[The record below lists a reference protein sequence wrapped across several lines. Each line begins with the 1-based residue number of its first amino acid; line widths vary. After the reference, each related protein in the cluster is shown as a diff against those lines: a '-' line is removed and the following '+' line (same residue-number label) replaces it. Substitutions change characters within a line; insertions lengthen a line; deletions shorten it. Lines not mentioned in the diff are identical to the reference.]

1 MQQVSFKVVDRS
13 GAERAISTDVNRL
26 TIAGWAGRDQAAIEH
41 HIAELAELG
50 VKRPST
56 TPCFYRLG
64 SELLTQ
70 AEQID
75 VVGTKS
81 SGEAECVLVHSNA
94 GLLVTVGSDHTDR
107 EVEAYGVT
115 VSKQVCP
122 KPVARDA
129 WRFEDVADH
138 WDQLELRAHAIA
150 NGERRVYQQGSV
162 ASLLPAADLLARA
175 RSHKARPCSAARSRC
190 KAALSAWTT
199 ATRSNSNCTTRT
211 EPHAAPRLSRARVTC
226 CRMSYR
232 SMRHS

>member
-1 MQQVSFKVVDRS
+1 MQSLPFNLEDRAGRRRTEHVEVS
-13 GAERAISTDVNRL
+13 RL

-64 SELLTQ
+64 AELLTQ

-75 VVGTKS
+75 VVGVKS
-81 SGEAECVLVHSNA
+81 SGEAECVLLQTPA
-94 GLLVTVGSDHTDR
+94 GLLVTIGSDHTDR

-122 KPVARDA
+122 KPLARDA
-129 WRFEDVADH
+129 WLFDDVAGH
-138 WDQLELRAHAIA
+138 WDQLEMRAYALA
-150 NGERRVYQQGSV
+150 GGARRVYQQGSV

-175 RSHKARPCSAARSRC
+175 PLEQGAAMFC
-190 KAALSAWTT
+190 GTLAVQGGIVGMADGDALELELHDPVL
-199 ATRSNSNCTTRT
+199 NRT
-211 EPHAAPRLSRARVTC
+211 LRHAYRVRALPIIE
-226 CRMSYR
+226 
-232 SMRHS
+232 

>member
-1 MQQVSFKVVDRS
+1 MQRVSFNVVDRS
-13 GAERAISTDVNRL
+13 GGSSAAIVEVDRL
-26 TIAGWAGRDQAAIEH
+26 TIAGWAGRDQTAIEH

-64 SELLTQ
+64 AELLTQ

-75 VVGTKS
+75 VVGVKS
-81 SGEAECVLVHSNA
+81 SGEAECVLVRSNA

-107 EVEAYGVT
+107 GVEAYGVT

-129 WRFEDVADH
+129 WRFDDVAGH

-162 ASLLPAADLLARA
+162 ASLLPAADLLERA
-175 RSHKARPCSAARSRC
+175 PLAQGAAMFC
-190 KAALSAWTT
+190 GTLAVQGGIVGMAGGDALELELHDPIL
-199 ATRSNSNCTTRT
+199 NRT
-211 EPHAAPRLSRARVTC
+211 LRHAYRVRALPIVE
-226 CRMSYR
+226 
-232 SMRHS
+232 

>member
-1 MQQVSFKVVDRS
+1 MRQVSFNVVERS
-13 GAERAISTDVNRL
+13 GGSSAEVVEVNRL

-64 SELLTQ
+64 AELLTQ
-70 AEQID
+70 AEQIG
-75 VVGTKS
+75 VVGVKS
-81 SGEAECVLVHSNA
+81 SGEAECVLVRANS

-129 WRFEDVADH
+129 WRFEDVSGH
-138 WDQLELRAHAIA
+138 WDQLELRAYAVA
-150 NGERRVYQQGSV
+150 NGARRVYQQGSV
-162 ASLLPAADLLARA
+162 ASLLPAADLLERA
-175 RSHKARPCSAARSRC
+175 PLAQGAAMFC
-190 KAALSAWTT
+190 GTLTVQGGIVGMTDGEALELELHDPVL
-199 ATRSNSNCTTRT
+199 NRT
-211 EPHAAPRLSRARVTC
+211 LRHAYRVRALAVVE
-226 CRMSYR
+226 
-232 SMRHS
+232 

>member
-1 MQQVSFKVVDRS
+1 MQPLSFHVADRAGQSRAEQVEVS
-13 GAERAISTDVNRL
+13 RL

-64 SELLTQ
+64 AELLTQ

-75 VVGTKS
+75 VVGVKS
-81 SGEAECVLVHSNA
+81 SGEAECVLLQTPA
-94 GLLVTVGSDHTDR
+94 GLLVTIGSDHTDR

-122 KPVARDA
+122 KPLARDA
-129 WRFEDVADH
+129 WRFDDVAGH
-138 WDQLELRAHAIA
+138 WDQLEMRAYAVA

-162 ASLLPAADLLARA
+162 ASLLPAAELLARA
-175 RSHKARPCSAARSRC
+175 PLAAG
-190 KAALSAWTT
+190 AAMFCGTLAVQGGIVGM
-199 ATRSNSNCTTRT
+199 ADGDALELELHDPILNRT
-211 EPHAAPRLSRARVTC
+211 LRHAYRVRALPIVE
-226 CRMSYR
+226 
-232 SMRHS
+232 

>member
-1 MQQVSFKVVDRS
+1 MQRVSFNVVDRS
-13 GAERAISTDVNRL
+13 GGSSADIVEVNRL

-64 SELLTQ
+64 AELLTQ

-75 VVGTKS
+75 VVGVKS
-81 SGEAECVLVHSNA
+81 SGEAECVLMRSNA

-129 WRFEDVADH
+129 WRFDDVAGH
-138 WDQLELRAHAIA
+138 WDQLELRAYTIA

-162 ASLLPAADLLARA
+162 ASLLPPADLLERA
-175 RSHKARPCSAARSRC
+175 PLAQGAAMFC
-190 KAALSAWTT
+190 GTLAVQGGIVGMADGDALELELHDPIL
-199 ATRSNSNCTTRT
+199 NRT
-211 EPHAAPRLSRARVTC
+211 LHHAYRVRALPIVE
-226 CRMSYR
+226 
-232 SMRHS
+232 

>member
-1 MQQVSFKVVDRS
+1 MLQLSFNVIDRAGES
-13 GAERAISTDVNRL
+13 RAERVEVGRL

-56 TPCFYRLG
+56 TPCFSRLG
-64 SELLTQ
+64 AELLTQ

-75 VVGTKS
+75 VVGVKS
-81 SGEAECVLVHSNA
+81 SGEAECVLVQSPA
-94 GLLVTVGSDHTDR
+94 GLLVTIGSDHTDR

-122 KPVARDA
+122 KPLARDA
-129 WRFEDVADH
+129 WRFDEVAGH
-138 WDQLELRAHAIA
+138 WDQLELRAYALA

-175 RSHKARPCSAARSRC
+175 PLTPGAAMFC
-190 KAALSAWTT
+190 GTLAVQGGIVGMADGDALELELHDPIL
-199 ATRSNSNCTTRT
+199 NRT
-211 EPHAAPRLSRARVTC
+211 LRHAYRVRALPIVE
-226 CRMSYR
+226 
-232 SMRHS
+232 

>member
-1 MQQVSFKVVDRS
+1 MQQLSFNVVDRA
-13 GAERAISTDVNRL
+13 GQRAERVEVSRL

-64 SELLTQ
+64 AELLTQ

-75 VVGTKS
+75 VVGVKS
-81 SGEAECVLVHSNA
+81 SGEAECVLVQTKA
-94 GLLVTVGSDHTDR
+94 GLLVTIGSDHTDR
-107 EVEAYGVT
+107 EVEVYGVT

-122 KPVARDA
+122 KPLARDA
-129 WRFEDVADH
+129 WRFDEVAGH
-138 WDQLELRAHAIA
+138 WDQLELRAYALA

-175 RSHKARPCSAARSRC
+175 PLTQGAAMFC
-190 KAALSAWTT
+190 GTLAVQGGIVGMADGDALELELHDPIL
-199 ATRSNSNCTTRT
+199 NRT
-211 EPHAAPRLSRARVTC
+211 LRHAYRVRALPIVE
-226 CRMSYR
+226 
-232 SMRHS
+232 

>member
-1 MQQVSFKVVDRS
+1 MRQAIFNVVERS
-13 GAERAISTDVNRL
+13 GATRAASLDVNRL

-64 SELLTQ
+64 AELLTQ

-75 VVGTKS
+75 VVGVKS
-81 SGEAECVLVHSNA
+81 SGEAECVLVQSDA

-129 WRFEDVADH
+129 WRFDEVADH
-138 WDQLELRAHAIA
+138 WDQLELRAYAVA

-175 RSHKARPCSAARSRC
+175 PLAPNAAMFC
-190 KAALSAWTT
+190 GTLPVQGGIAGMADGDALELELHDPILK
-199 ATRSNSNCTTRT
+199 RT
-211 EPHAAPRLSRARVTC
+211 LRHAYRVRALPIVE
-226 CRMSYR
+226 
-232 SMRHS
+232 

>member
-1 MQQVSFKVVDRS
+1 MQQLSFEVAERS
-13 GAERAISTDVNRL
+13 GATRAAVVEVQRL

-64 SELLTQ
+64 CELLTQ
-70 AEQID
+70 APQID

-81 SGEAECVLVHSNA
+81 SGEAECVLLQSDA

-129 WRFEDVADH
+129 WLFDDVREH
-138 WDQLELRAHAIA
+138 WDRLELRAFAVA

-162 ASLLPAADLLARA
+162 ASLLSAADLLARA
-175 RSHKARPCSAARSRC
+175 PLTAGAAMFCGTLAVRGGIVGMADGDALELELHDPVLQRTLRH
-190 KAALSAWTT
+190 AYRVRALSIV
-199 ATRSNSNCTTRT
+199 
-211 EPHAAPRLSRARVTC
+211 E
-226 CRMSYR
+226 
-232 SMRHS
+232 

>member
-1 MQQVSFKVVDRS
+1 MQQLSFEVAERS
-13 GAERAISTDVNRL
+13 GATRAAVVEVERL

-64 SELLTQ
+64 CELLTQ
-70 AEQID
+70 APQID

-81 SGEAECVLVHSNA
+81 SGEAECVLLQSDA

-129 WRFEDVADH
+129 WLFDDVREH
-138 WDQLELRAHAIA
+138 WDRLELRAFAVA

-162 ASLLPAADLLARA
+162 ASLLSAADLLARA
-175 RSHKARPCSAARSRC
+175 PLTAGAAMFCGTLAVQGGIVGMADGDALELELHDPVLQRTLRH
-190 KAALSAWTT
+190 AYRVRALSIV
-199 ATRSNSNCTTRT
+199 
-211 EPHAAPRLSRARVTC
+211 E
-226 CRMSYR
+226 
-232 SMRHS
+232 

>member
-1 MQQVSFKVVDRS
+1 MQQVSFNV
-13 GAERAISTDVNRL
+13 AELAGGSRTEFAEVNRL

-64 SELLTQ
+64 AELLTQ

-75 VVGTKS
+75 VVGVKS
-81 SGEAECVLVHSNA
+81 SGEAECVLVQA
-94 GLLVTVGSDHTDR
+94 ETGLLVSVGSDHTDR

-129 WRFEDVADH
+129 WRFDEVSGH
-138 WDQLELRAHAIA
+138 WDQLELRAYAVTR
-150 NGERRVYQQGSV
+150 GERRVYQQGSV
-162 ASLLPAADLLARA
+162 SSLLPAADLLARA
-175 RSHKARPCSAARSRC
+175 PLEPGAAMFC
-190 KAALSAWTT
+190 GTLAVQGGIVGMADGDALELELHDPVL
-199 ATRSNSNCTTRT
+199 NRT
-211 EPHAAPRLSRARVTC
+211 LRHAYRVRALPIVE
-226 CRMSYR
+226 
-232 SMRHS
+232 

>member
-1 MQQVSFKVVDRS
+1 MRQMSFNVVERS
-13 GAERAISTDVNRL
+13 GDSRAEVVEVNRL

-64 SELLTQ
+64 AELLTQ
-70 AEQID
+70 AELVD
-75 VVGTKS
+75 VVGVKS
-81 SGEAECVLVHSNA
+81 SGEAECVLVQSKT

-129 WRFEDVADH
+129 WRFDDVSAH
-138 WDQLELRAHAIA
+138 WDRLELRAYAVT

-162 ASLLPAADLLARA
+162 ASLLPAAGLLERA
-175 RSHKARPCSAARSRC
+175 PLAPGAAMFC
-190 KAALSAWTT
+190 GTLAVQGGIVGMADGDALELELHDPVL
-199 ATRSNSNCTTRT
+199 NRT
-211 EPHAAPRLSRARVTC
+211 LRHAYRVRALPIVE
-226 CRMSYR
+226 
-232 SMRHS
+232 

>member
-70 AEQID
+70 AKQID

-81 SGEAECVLVHSNA
+81 SGEAECVLVHSSA

-138 WDQLELRAHAIA
+138 WDQLELRAYAIA

-175 RSHKARPCSAARSRC
+175 PLAQGAAMFC
-190 KAALSAWTT
+190 GTLAVQGGIVGMDDGDALELELHDPVL
-199 ATRSNSNCTTRT
+199 NRT
-211 EPHAAPRLSRARVTC
+211 LRHAYRVRALPVVE
-226 CRMSYR
+226 
-232 SMRHS
+232 

>member
-1 MQQVSFKVVDRS
+1 MQQVSFNVVDRS
-13 GAERAISTDVNRL
+13 GGSAADAVDVNHL

-64 SELLTQ
+64 AELLTQ

-75 VVGTKS
+75 VVGVKS
-81 SGEAECVLVHSNA
+81 SGEAECVLVQSA
-94 GLLVTVGSDHTDR
+94 TGLLVTVGSDHTDR

-129 WRFEDVADH
+129 WRFDDVAGH
-138 WDQLELRAHAIA
+138 WDQLELRAYAVAAA

-162 ASLLPAADLLARA
+162 ASLLPAADLLQRA
-175 RSHKARPCSAARSRC
+175 PLMQGAAMFC
-190 KAALSAWTT
+190 GTLAVQGGIVGMADGDALELEL
-199 ATRSNSNCTTRT
+199 RDPILNRT
-211 EPHAAPRLSRARVTC
+211 LRHAYRV
-226 CRMSYR
+226 
-232 SMRHS
+232 HALPIVE

>member
-1 MQQVSFKVVDRS
+1 MLQLSFNVIDRAGES
-13 GAERAISTDVNRL
+13 RAERFEVGRL

-64 SELLTQ
+64 AELLTQ

-75 VVGTKS
+75 VVGVKS
-81 SGEAECVLVHSNA
+81 SGEAECVLVQSPA
-94 GLLVTVGSDHTDR
+94 GLLVTIGSDHTDR

-122 KPVARDA
+122 KPLARDA
-129 WRFEDVADH
+129 WRFDEVAGH
-138 WDQLELRAHAIA
+138 WDQLELRAYALA

-175 RSHKARPCSAARSRC
+175 PLTPGAVMFCGTLAVQGGIVGMADGD
-190 KAALSAWTT
+190 ALELELHDPIL
-199 ATRSNSNCTTRT
+199 NRT
-211 EPHAAPRLSRARVTC
+211 LRHAYRVRALPIVE
-226 CRMSYR
+226 
-232 SMRHS
+232 